1 MNLHEGGSLKM
12 KKSPGFTLIELMI
25 VIAILGIL
33 SASSVRLYGT
43 YRQRATGTEARIMVK
58 QILDAEIVYY
68 LEHETFF
75 PDVGGGG
82 LIIESTI
89 PPDQT
94 SSENIDAISDAINI
108 EITVGHNLSYQ
119 LVNYGESFQVTAIAD
134 FPMYE
139 GVFTKLIGD
148 VKNTGE
154 TIIFPAQ

>member
-1 MNLHEGGSLKM
+1 M

-33 SASSVRLYGT
+33 SATSIRLYGT

-58 QILDAEIVYY
+58 QILDAEVAYF
-68 LEHETFF
+68 LENETFF

-82 LIIESTI
+82 LIIESTN

-94 SSENIDAISDAINI
+94 SSENIDAVSDAINI
-108 EITVGHNLSYQ
+108 EIPVGRNLTYQ

-148 VKNTGE
+148 LKNTGE
-154 TIIFPAQ
+154 ILIFPAQ